1 VRLLSTNSSRAAALK
16 GLLRMHSAP
25 TAGPVRPTSVIP
37 QTNDSLFYQLN
48 FQRPGIAEAGLERDP
63 QLSIRTLL
71 YAASSDAPPR
81 STGGTAGLPS
91 EWFLGTV
98 ASSPRWSS
106 CPPFRFGSLTLT

>member
-1 VRLLSTNSSRAAALK
+1 LK